1 MFVAYTSDLQIV
13 SFGETADTAVH
24 VTPHELRS
32 DLKTVPASEEL
43 VRALLK
49 GDEAPDRWA
58 IVDGVAVPKPADA
71 T

>member
-1 MFVAYTSDLQIV
+1 M

-24 VTPHELRS
+24 VTPNELRS
-32 DLKTVPASEEL
+32 DLRTVPASEEL

-49 GDEAPDRWA
+49 GDVAPDRWA
-58 IVDGVAVPKPADA
+58 IEDGVAVPKPADA